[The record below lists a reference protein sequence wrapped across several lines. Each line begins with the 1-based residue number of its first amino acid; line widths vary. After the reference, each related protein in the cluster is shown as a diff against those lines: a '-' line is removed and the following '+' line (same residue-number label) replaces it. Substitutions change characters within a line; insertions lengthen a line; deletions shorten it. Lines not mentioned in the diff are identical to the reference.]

1 MHVHVHAGH
10 KYMHIDICGPV
21 EHMYNHV
28 YMYNLLY
35 IIICIMASVLTSMGP
50 ERRGPHPVP
59 LGRQAE

>member
-21 EHMYNHV
+21 EHMY
-28 YMYNLLY
+28 MYTCIY
-35 IIICIMASVLTSMGP
+35 IIKYIMASVLTSMGP
-50 ERRGPHPVP
+50 EKRGLHPVP